1 MTKEKQLIEI
11 CRSFAYK
18 LNVPG
23 KYESRDFFCSQ
34 KIEVPEDQAEER
46 SEKLH
51 EFCRNEVMKSV
62 ADYKF
67 ESEPQ
72 NKAVKMGNEFR
83 ERIAD
88 EGQHLEEEANEKF
101 AEEVDNIKL

>member
-1 MTKEKQLIEI
+1 MTKEKKLVEI
-11 CRSFAYK
+11 ARSFAYK

-34 KIEVPEDQAEER
+34 KAECYEDEAEKV
-46 SEKLH
+46 SEKLY
-51 EFCRNEVMKSV
+51 EFVRNEVMKSV

-67 ESEPQ
+67 ESEPE

-101 AEEVDNIKL
+101 AEEVDNIQL